1 LKVAVIGASGGMGS
15 FFARYFL
22 ERGDE
27 VRGSDPS
34 GARGGTAGVA
44 AFGTNA
50 EAVKGCEVTVIAV
63 PIDST
68 VKVAKELVGKL
79 RPGSTL
85 VEISSVK
92 TQTLPALRKLVG
104 RRVSLLSIHPL
115 FGPALESTK
124 GMKVAV
130 IAGKRKA
137 DGPEAAL
144 AARLFP
150 EARIIPMSL
159 QEHDKSM
166 AVVLS
171 LTHILNVVYAGTA
184 SRFLTPEEFM
194 RVSTPNSSMQLTLAE
209 AVLAQDARLSFA
221 IQAGNP
227 YSKAVA
233 RAASRE
239 LRGVLSMIEGSDRKA
254 FDRHFSSLAKKY
266 KTDKRA
272 GAVIREIYSAAE
284 KGA

>member
-1 LKVAVIGASGGMGS
+1 LKVAVVGASGGMGS

-22 ERGDE
+22 ERGEE
-27 VRGSDPS
+27 VRGSDS
-34 GARGGTAGVA
+34 GGLAT
-44 AFGTNA
+44 FTTNA
-50 EAVKGCEVTVIAV
+50 EAVEGCDVAVIAV
-63 PIDST
+63 PIDDT
-68 VKVAKELVGKL
+68 VKVAKELVGRL
-79 RPGSTL
+79 RSGSTL

-92 TQTLPALRKLVG
+92 SKTLPALRRLVG
-104 RRVSLLSIHPL
+104 KKVNLLSIHPL

-130 IAGKRKA
+130 IVGGKA
-137 DGPEAAL
+137 DPGSPEEAL
-144 AARLFP
+144 ARRLFP
-150 EARIIPMSL
+150 DARIIPMSL

-227 YSKAVA
+227 YSKEVA
-233 RAASRE
+233 HAASQE
-239 LRGVLSMIEGSDRKA
+239 LKSVLSMIEGADRKA
-254 FDRHFSSLAKKY
+254 FDRHFSKLAKTY
-266 KTDKRA
+266 RSEKRA
-272 GAVIREIYSAAE
+272 TSVIREIYSAAE
-284 KGA
+284 KEA

>member
-22 ERGDE
+22 ERGEE
-27 VRGSDPS
+27 VRGSDP
-34 GARGGTAGVA
+34 GGLAT
-44 AFGTNA
+44 FRTNA
-50 EAVKGCEVTVIAV
+50 EAVEGCDVAVIAV
-63 PIDST
+63 PIDDT
-68 VKVAKELVGKL
+68 VKVAKELVGRL

-92 TQTLPALRKLVG
+92 SKTLPALRRLVG
-104 RRVSLLSIHPL
+104 KKANLLSIHPL

-130 IAGKRKA
+130 IVGGKA
-137 DGPEAAL
+137 NQESPEEAL
-144 AARLFP
+144 ARRLFP
-150 EARIIPMSL
+150 DARIIPMSL

-227 YSKAVA
+227 YSKEVA

-239 LRGVLSMIEGSDRKA
+239 LKSVLSMIEGADRKA
-254 FDRHFSSLAKKY
+254 FDRHFSKLAKTY
-266 KTDKRA
+266 KSEKRA
-272 GAVIREIYSAAE
+272 SSVIREIYSAAE

>member
-1 LKVAVIGASGGMGS
+1 LKVAVVGASGGMGS

-27 VRGSDPS
+27 VRGSDT
-34 GARGGTAGVA
+34 GGRRAGTPGVA
-44 AFGTNA
+44 TFRNSA
-50 EAVKGCEVTVIAV
+50 EAVRGCDLTVIAV
-63 PIDST
+63 PIEST
-68 VKVAKELVGKL
+68 VKVAEELVGELK
-79 RPGSTL
+79 PGSTL
-85 VEISSVK
+85 VEITSVK
-92 TQTLPALRKLVG
+92 TQTLPALRRLLGKRAG
-104 RRVSLLSIHPL
+104 LLSIHPL

-130 IAGKRKA
+130 IVGK
-137 DGPEAAL
+137 GGSAAL
-144 AARLFP
+144 ARRLFP

-159 QEHDKSM
+159 REHERSM

-184 SRFLTPEEFM
+184 SRFLSPEELM

-209 AVLAQDARLSFA
+209 AVLAQDAGLSFA

-227 YSKAVA
+227 YSRDVA
-233 RAASRE
+233 REASRE
-239 LRGVLSMIEGSDRKA
+239 LKSVLSMIEGSDREA
-254 FDRHFSSLAKKY
+254 FDSHFSKLAKRY
-266 KTDKRA
+266 KTEKRA

-284 KGA
+284 KSA